1 MNSNHDK
8 KDEKLILSVMEAMVS
23 DAGHGIARIDQD
35 TISKAGI
42 ASGDIV
48 ELRGKKR
55 TVAKFLPFPVENLR
69 KDIIQIDG
77 LVRNNLGVGIGDTV
91 SVRKIKAVA
100 AEKIVVAPLEA
111 IPPIDERYLADALE
125 GMPLIKGDNVLVP
138 YFGGRLTFQVIG
150 ITPIADAVT
159 VDQKTIFHI
168 AQRTEKLPDFN
179 EKIHTIIDK
188 ILQMENLNSEEF
200 ESMMNLIRNTYDEFK
215 KNQNEYFKRNS
226 K

>member
-1 MNSNHDK
+1 MNSNHEK

-35 TISKAGI
+35 TISKVGI
-42 ASGDIV
+42 TSGDIV

-55 TVAKFLPFPVENLR
+55 TVAKLLPISVKNLR

-77 LVRNNLGVGIGDTV
+77 LVRNNLGVGIGDTI
-91 SVRKIKAVA
+91 SIRKITAIS

-125 GMPLIKGDNVLVP
+125 EVPLIKGDNVLVP

-159 VDQKTIFHI
+159 VNQKTIFHI
-168 AQRTEKLPDFN
+168 AQRTEKPINFH
-179 EKIHTIIDK
+179 EKMHAIIDK
-188 ILQMENLNSEEF
+188 ILRMENLNREEF
-200 ESMMNLIRNTYDEFK
+200 ESMIKQIRQTYDEFK
-215 KNQNEYFKRNS
+215 KEPD
-226 K
+226 